1 MQLLT
6 IVAMLFTIGG
16 VMFALQNNVP
26 VVVNF
31 MFWQFD
37 SSLALVLMIALALG
51 GLIVALVSTP
61 STLRRQW
68 KLSRQQKRIED
79 LEKIRRNLEERLAGS
94 AREGAVE
101 RYTAVEAEPP
111 AYVGLKQIIAG
122 GPSAEASVTPEVQRT
137 TD

>member
-1 MQLLT
+1 
-6 IVAMLFTIGG
+6 MLFTIGG